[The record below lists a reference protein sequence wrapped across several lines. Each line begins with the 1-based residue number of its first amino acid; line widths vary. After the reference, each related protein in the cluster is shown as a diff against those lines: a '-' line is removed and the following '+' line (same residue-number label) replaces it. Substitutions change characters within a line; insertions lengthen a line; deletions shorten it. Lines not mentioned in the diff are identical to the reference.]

1 MRRSDFATGNHRMNR
16 MSSRRNR
23 RQAAQSTPW
32 YLNPRNWVWMVIGA
46 ALLGTMLVIGLIL
59 FFIMRAADISQEMI
73 AATTQTPASVAWN
86 TPPPGGVGST
96 SGPVIEPWDGN
107 ERFTTLVM
115 GIDRRPGELGS
126 GFPSDTMILVSIDPA
141 TSSLGILSI
150 PRDLYVVVPGAS
162 VRQRINSALALGEL
176 RQLGFGPQLA
186 MQTVQLNFGTRVH
199 EYLTVDFTAF
209 TRIVDEIGG
218 IDINVPVA
226 IYDPYCPDQNF
237 GYDPLYIPAGLQHM
251 NGETA
256 LKYART
262 RHTSNDI
269 DRARRQQQVI
279 YAVRDKILNSQMW
292 PQLIAKA
299 PTIWQEISNGVQ
311 TGLDFGTIL
320 QLAMYLKDIP
330 SENIHSGVVDQRHV
344 SDWTTP
350 SGAMVL
356 IPNQAALGN
365 LMVEVFGPTYNQ

>member
-1 MRRSDFATGNHRMNR
+1 MRRSDFATGNHGMNR
-16 MSSRRNR
+16 MSRWGSRRR
-23 RQAAQSTPW
+23 VDRPTPW

-46 ALLGTMLVIGLIL
+46 ALLGTTLVIVLTL
-59 FFIMRAADISQEMI
+59 FFIARAADISQEMI
-73 AATTQTPASVAWN
+73 AAATQTPASVAWN

-96 SGPVIEPWDGN
+96 SGAVIEPWAGN
-107 ERFTTLVM
+107 ERFTILVM

-126 GFPSDTMILVSIDPA
+126 GFRSDTTILVSIDPA
-141 TSSLGILSI
+141 TNSLGILSI
-150 PRDLYVVVPGAS
+150 PRDLYVVVPGLS

-176 RQLGFGPQLA
+176 RQLGYGPQLA
-186 MQTVQLNFGTRVH
+186 METVQLNFGTRVH

-218 IDINVPVA
+218 IDINVPTV
-226 IYDPYCPDQNF
+226 IYDPYYPDQSF
-237 GYDPLYIPAGLQHM
+237 GYDPLYIPAGLIHM
-251 NGETA
+251 DGEMA

-262 RHTSNDI
+262 RHTSNDF

-279 YAVRDKILNSQMW
+279 YAIRDRIINAQMW

-299 PTIWQEISNGVQ
+299 PTIWQEFSNGVQ

-320 QLAMYLKDIP
+320 RLAMYLKDIP
-330 SENIHSGVVDQRHV
+330 SENIHAGAVDQGYV

-350 SGAMVL
+350 NGAMVL

-365 LMVEVFGPTYNQ
+365 LMAEVFGPTYNQ